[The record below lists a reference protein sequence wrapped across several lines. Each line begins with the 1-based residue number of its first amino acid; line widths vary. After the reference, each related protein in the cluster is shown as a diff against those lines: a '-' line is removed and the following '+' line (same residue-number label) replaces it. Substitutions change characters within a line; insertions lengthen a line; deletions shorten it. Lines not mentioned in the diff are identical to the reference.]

1 MSAVCKT
8 CDKTIKG
15 KKGVTS
21 NFITHYKKKHPK
33 EYDLYSKEKS
43 SAAAGAN
50 DQNKFDKKILNF
62 LSDAMLPISIVDR
75 TSFKLLFDGTGLNLK
90 CRQTYVGQ
98 LENLHKK
105 NTERLKTLIKT
116 VKYVCTTADIWSGN
130 QKSFFGYTC
139 HWLDDN
145 WNRKSFALACRRF
158 SGVHSAERIADMISD
173 IHSEY
178 GLSRSNVVATVTD
191 NASNF
196 AKAFRLFGVIG
207 TFW

>member
-105 NTERLKTLIKT
+105 ILK
-116 VKYVCTTADIWSGN
+116 D
-130 QKSFFGYTC
+130 
-139 HWLDDN
+139 
-145 WNRKSFALACRRF
+145 
-158 SGVHSAERIADMISD
+158 
-173 IHSEY
+173 
-178 GLSRSNVVATVTD
+178 
-191 NASNF
+191 
-196 AKAFRLFGVIG
+196 
-207 TFW
+207 